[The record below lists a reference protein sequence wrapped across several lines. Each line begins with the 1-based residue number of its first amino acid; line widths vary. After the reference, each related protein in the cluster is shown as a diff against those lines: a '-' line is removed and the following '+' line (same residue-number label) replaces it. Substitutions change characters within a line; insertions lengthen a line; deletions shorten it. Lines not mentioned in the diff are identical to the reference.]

1 MRDNS
6 SPKVVYSPFPRIPHR
21 PWATV
26 LPRITPDSSRL
37 LIFCSIGLLGGIFGG
52 LLGIG
57 GGSVIAPLLLLV
69 TRLRPAQVA
78 GTTLATVLVISM
90 VGSGAYASLGN
101 LNLELAWPIAAG
113 SVAGSVLGSLM
124 AKRVSMG
131 LMLLMFLTI
140 IPYFALK
147 EFWPSMASP
156 ALGANLLSLGAL
168 GFGTGILSGMLGI
181 SGASLVVP
189 SLVGF
194 FFLDH
199 HAAQG
204 IAMGVALAD
213 SLAGAVTHAKA
224 RNVQWSLLAYL
235 VVPAALAA
243 VGGALLSDALPG
255 SVLRYLFG
263 VFLVII
269 WALMLLRSMKHIR
282 ARDKVHP
289 VSRPPREPAR
299 GVTKDE

>member
-147 EFWPSMASP
+147 EFWPSMGVPGAGRQSP
-156 ALGANLLSLGAL
+156 LLGGP
-168 GFGTGILSGMLGI
+168 GIRDGH
-181 SGASLVVP
+181 P
-189 SLVGF
+189 E
-194 FFLDH
+194 
-199 HAAQG
+199 
-204 IAMGVALAD
+204 
-213 SLAGAVTHAKA
+213 
-224 RNVQWSLLAYL
+224 R
-235 VVPAALAA
+235 
-243 VGGALLSDALPG
+243 DAWNQRSKPCSSEPG
-255 SVLRYLFG
+255 G
-263 VFLVII
+263 VFLPGPPRGPGHRHG
-269 WALMLLRSMKHIR
+269 RSPGRLTGWSGYARQGQERPVVAVGLPGR
-282 ARDKVHP
+282 ARGTCRRGRCPAVRRPAGIGAPLSVRRVPGNNLGADAAALHEAHP
-289 VSRPPREPAR
+289 RAGQGSSCLQAAS
-299 GVTKDE
+299 